1 MHLAS
6 LRFARC
12 RFEGLKGEVEK
23 FIEERGGKKKRGE
36 QMEGMGENEKE
47 LQRDYEKLLRLI
59 NNGVERR
66 KK

>member
-1 MHLAS
+1 M
-6 LRFARC
+6 
-12 RFEGLKGEVEK
+12 EK
-23 FIEERGGKKKRGE
+23 FIEERWGKKKRGE

>member
-1 MHLAS
+1 M
-6 LRFARC
+6 
-12 RFEGLKGEVEK
+12 
-23 FIEERGGKKKRGE
+23 GG
-36 QMEGMGENEKE
+36 NEKE